1 MSEKKFVRKEA
12 IALSYDP
19 NVSSFMQLLRQRECY
34 GVDTVTAQQ
43 LITAMQRLANRS
55 DKELAMMDN
64 LVEIMVRQAKEPA
77 ELLLKLF

>member
-1 MSEKKFVRKEA
+1 
-12 IALSYDP
+12 
-19 NVSSFMQLLRQRECY
+19 
-34 GVDTVTAQQ
+34 
-43 LITAMQRLANRS
+43 MQRLANRS